1 MQHFHL
7 TNSRECDYRTDQRR
21 LYQRA
26 RGAPSADHA
35 MERYRRD
42 PLSWD
47 VPVEFAASSAAVLR
61 TCGLCS
67 TMDSQAWVESRDFTN
82 KYHLVLQSLAI
93 LSWCKRLVASV
104 NSAFLPEVV

>member
-47 VPVEFAASSAAVLR
+47 VPVGLLRRSSARLAFAR
-61 TCGLCS
+61 KWIARRG
-67 TMDSQAWVESRDFTN
+67 SQSCNFTN
-82 KYHLVLQSLAI
+82 KCHLVLVHSLAI